1 MVPAAPPE
9 KAFADAARGYHQ
21 PRGKAP
27 TISETDVYQQPPVI
41 TADRLT
47 KRFGDQYAVN
57 GVTFSIPP
65 GLIFGYVGPSG
76 SGKTTTMKLLLGL
89 LRPTEG
95 EATVLGLPP
104 VSFDKDTRK
113 LIGYMPQFFALY
125 PGLTVR
131 QNLHFS
137 GRIYGFSW
145 GRRKRMKYL
154 LDFVELTDH
163 ARKLAGNISGGM
175 QRRLSLAATL
185 LHDPQ
190 LVFLDEPTAGVD
202 PVLRRKFWDEFRV
215 LQGQGRTLF
224 VTTQYVSEVENCDLV
239 GIMRDGIL
247 IAVDTPDNLRRQ
259 AYGGETLTLEAS
271 QPIPLG
277 IVERMSELT
286 FVKQR
291 PVQMVSPRTVKLVV
305 DDASTAIPELLN
317 WAQAQGLNVLA
328 IEPSMPIFEDVFVEL
343 IRKSG
348 EAAPVTTN
356 GRVW

>member
-1 MVPAAPPE
+1 M
-9 KAFADAARGYHQ
+9 DQ
-21 PRGKAP
+21 L
-27 TISETDVYQQPPVI
+27 PPVI
-41 TADRLT
+41 TADGLT
-47 KRFGDQYAVN
+47 KRFGDQYAVS

-95 EATVLGLPP
+95 EVSVLGLPP
-104 VSFDKDTRK
+104 VSFDKETRK
-113 LIGYMPQFFALY
+113 QIGYMPQFFALY

-131 QNLHFS
+131 QNLHFA

-145 GRRKRMKYL
+145 GRRKRMRRL
-154 LDFVELTDH
+154 LDFVELSEH
-163 ARKLAGNISGGM
+163 SHKLAGDISGGM

-215 LQGQGRTLF
+215 LQKQGRTLF

-239 GIMRDGIL
+239 GVMRDGQL
-247 IAVDTPDNLRRQ
+247 IAVDTPDNLRKL
-259 AYGGETLTLEAS
+259 AYGGDTLTLEAADR
-271 QPIPLG
+271 IPAAVLDA
-277 IVERMSELT
+277 MADLH
-286 FVKQR
+286 FVKR
-291 PVQMVSPRTVKLVV
+291 HPLEMLTPTTVRLIV

-317 WAQAQGLNVLA
+317 WAEAHGMNVLA
-328 IEPSMPIFEDVFVEL
+328 VQPSTPIFEDVFVEL
-343 IRKSG
+343 IRNAG
-348 EAAPVTTN
+348 GQPPVTTN
-356 GRVW
+356 GRLW